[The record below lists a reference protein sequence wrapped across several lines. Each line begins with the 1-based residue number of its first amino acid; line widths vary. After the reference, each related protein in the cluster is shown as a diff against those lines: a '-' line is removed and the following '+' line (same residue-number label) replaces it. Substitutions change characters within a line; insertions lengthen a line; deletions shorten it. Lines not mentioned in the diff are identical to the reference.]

1 MEFLS
6 SASWWIS
13 FVLLSISCFIA
24 QLGVSGK
31 GKTPSSLMG
40 WGFSLIIGTVIAAF
54 IFTGWQGGLTI
65 LVLSIVL
72 SFISF
77 LIIQAFVG
85 RKENMEQK
93 NSRRIDIEN
102 IRIQFKGKP
111 FNQLIKHH
119 LKKQKPRQI
128 YDGLQGTMAMLPENA
143 RSTLENFIDR
153 WNEKTYDKELWQK
166 DTSQVFTEIV
176 DDARS
181 ILSPIGAPTDDE
193 TLFNMFQIVV
203 LTYSWN
209 ASDQPNMQ
217 KFIGI

>member
-1 MEFLS
+1 
-6 SASWWIS
+6 
-13 FVLLSISCFIA
+13 
-24 QLGVSGK
+24 
-31 GKTPSSLMG
+31 
-40 WGFSLIIGTVIAAF
+40 
-54 IFTGWQGGLTI
+54 
-65 LVLSIVL
+65 
-72 SFISF
+72 
-77 LIIQAFVG
+77 
-85 RKENMEQK
+85 MEQK